1 MKKKWVRKLAKK
13 IKDVKKEKKRF
24 KSDIIMLLPI
34 LFILTLFL
42 FCVRGSIVE
51 THLSD
56 MFWFSGGEYAGDLY
70 AYFRMQVFVLVT
82 IVFGIYML
90 FSIFMGEIKINRN
103 KVYIPM
109 IIYSIFVVVSF
120 IASEY
125 KDIALWGVIERY
137 EGTIALLCY
146 MAIIFYTM
154 NAVRDDNAVK
164 LIIKCFAV
172 ACTVLGLWGILQFFG
187 MKLDSLPE
195 WLYLSSKM
203 REVASIEEKMVTSAV
218 TLFFSNQ
225 NYSSFFLGLP
235 VCILSMA
242 VVASED
248 NKNKILYAVLV
259 GVMMF
264 CLWQAASLGGM
275 VGIAVSA
282 VAGLA
287 IAGVENI
294 KKWKKSIG
302 LIILAGIISVGAS
315 MPVIM
320 KEIKSGA
327 ESTVGSILGFEKVY
341 AAEESK
347 TLKFVKIDHVI
358 TDGKDIVFSFAGNEV
373 RIETENGS
381 VKSVKDSTG
390 AEVTED
396 RRLLMVTESFD
407 EATGYNV
414 INVRTYKCDWKFT
427 VFNGEA
433 FFFAP
438 TGQGIKLDKVE
449 SIGFEN
455 NQGFA
460 TNRGYIWSRT
470 LPLLKGTLL
479 FGNGADT
486 FSIFFP
492 QDDYAG
498 RYNVG
503 FFRDGRNTIVDKP
516 HNMYLGAATNTGVIS
531 MIALIAIYLIYIYE
545 SIKVYRGHEYT
556 GFKDYIGMGIFAA
569 VCGFIVAGLVNEST
583 VQMMPVV
590 YVLLGLGFAINTMI
604 KKENTE
610 K

>member
-1 MKKKWVRKLAKK
+1 MAKK
-13 IKDVKKEKKRF
+13 TKDVKKENKGF
-24 KSDIIMLLPI
+24 KSDIVILLPI

-51 THLSD
+51 THLSE
-56 MFWFSGGEYAGDLY
+56 MFWFAGGEYAGDLY
-70 AYFRMQVFVLVT
+70 AYFRMMAFVIVT
-82 IVFGIYML
+82 IVFGVYML
-90 FSIFMGEIKINRN
+90 FGILMGEIKINKN

-109 IIYSIFVVVSF
+109 IIYSIFVVISF
-120 IASEY
+120 AASEY
-125 KDIALWGVIERY
+125 KDIALLGAIERY

-146 MAIIFYTM
+146 MAILFYTM
-154 NAVRDDNAVK
+154 HAVKDESAVK
-164 LIIKCFAV
+164 LAVKCFAI
-172 ACTVLGLWGILQFFG
+172 ACAVLGLWGILQFFG

-203 REVASIEEKMVTSAV
+203 REVANIEEKMVTSAV

-235 VCILSMA
+235 VCVFGMA
-242 VVASED
+242 SVASED
-248 NKNKILYAVLV
+248 NKNKILYAALT

-282 VAGLA
+282 VVALA

-302 LIILAGIISVGAS
+302 LIILAGIISIGAS

-327 ESTVGSILGFEKVY
+327 DSTVGSILGFEKVY

-373 RIETENGS
+373 RIETENGG
-381 VKSVKDSTG
+381 VKSVTDSTG
-390 AEVTED
+390 AKVTED
-396 RRLLMVTESFD
+396 RRLLRVTESID

-455 NQGFA
+455 NQRFA

-479 FGNGADT
+479 FGKGADT
-486 FSIFFP
+486 FAVFFP

-498 RYNVG
+498 RYNIG
-503 FFRDGRNTIVDKP
+503 YFRDGSDIIIDKP
-516 HNMYLGAATNTGVIS
+516 HNMYLGAAVNTGVIS
-531 MIALIAIYLIYIYE
+531 MIALVAIYIIYIIE
-545 SIKVYRGHEYT
+545 SIKVYRKHEYT
-556 GFKDYIGMGIFAA
+556 GFKDYIGMGIFVA
-569 VCGFIVAGLVNEST
+569 VCGFMVAGLVNDST

-604 KKENTE
+604 KKEKTE